1 MKTKYL
7 KQLFKATALAAVVS
21 SSMHSFAAT
30 PSDEVIAIVDNS
42 VILKSDL
49 EQGVAEAAHQMQ
61 AQKKEVPP
69 EQYLQL
75 QVLDQLIL
83 REAQLEQVKRYGIKP
98 DEKALNEAVLKVANQ
113 SGSKSLEAFQ
123 QKLDAMAPRTYASL
137 RDRIGEDLAISR
149 LRQQQVMSR
158 IKISDQDV
166 ANFLKSPQGQAMLGS
181 QVHVLHARISGAKA
195 DPQQLNQVAQEVKTA
210 LNSSDDIANIGK
222 TYSTKDIKVEG
233 ADMGYRDLADIP
245 AELAARV
252 SALQTGQTTEL
263 INVRDGIHVLKLLDR
278 KTSDQKAMVEQYKT
292 RHILIQ
298 PSEVVSPENAKQMIT
313 SLYNRLKAGEDFAT
327 LAATFSNDPG
337 SARDGGSLGWVTPG
351 MMVPEFDEKMKNTPV
366 GQISEPFQTQFG
378 WHILQVQ
385 DTRKQDMTHEYQ
397 ERMARQILGERQFD
411 TEVDSWLREVRSNA
425 YVEIKDPTLDKKAL
439 QEQSQKNKS

>member
-1 MKTKYL
+1 
-7 KQLFKATALAAVVS
+7 
-21 SSMHSFAAT
+21 
-30 PSDEVIAIVDNS
+30 
-42 VILKSDL
+42 
-49 EQGVAEAAHQMQ
+49 
-61 AQKKEVPP
+61 
-69 EQYLQL
+69 
-75 QVLDQLIL
+75 
-83 REAQLEQVKRYGIKP
+83 
-98 DEKALNEAVLKVANQ
+98 
-113 SGSKSLEAFQ
+113 
-123 QKLDAMAPRTYASL
+123 MAPGTYASL

-210 LNSSDDIANIGK
+210 LNSSDDIASIGK

-351 MMVPEFDEKMKNTPV
+351 MMVPEFDEK
-366 GQISEPFQTQFG
+366 
-378 WHILQVQ
+378 
-385 DTRKQDMTHEYQ
+385 
-397 ERMARQILGERQFD
+397 
-411 TEVDSWLREVRSNA
+411 
-425 YVEIKDPTLDKKAL
+425 
-439 QEQSQKNKS
+439 